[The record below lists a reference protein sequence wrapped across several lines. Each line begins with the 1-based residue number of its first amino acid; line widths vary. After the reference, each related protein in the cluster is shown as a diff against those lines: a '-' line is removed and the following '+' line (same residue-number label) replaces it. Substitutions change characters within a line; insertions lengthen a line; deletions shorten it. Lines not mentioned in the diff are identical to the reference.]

1 MGVLS
6 RWFLRRAEGKRRW
19 QWFFE
24 RLHKVA
30 LRGMNMGPGDELAQS
45 GESQLV
51 GQVHKA
57 LAGRQGAVV
66 LDVGANQGEYS
77 ALLAHEL
84 ADLEGLRILAFEPSP
99 SLLPGLRTRFPAGG
113 PVTVMPFGLGET
125 DEQRTLHLDAPGS
138 GLGSVYARNLE
149 HRGMSLERQEAIRLR
164 RLDDVCREQQ
174 IERIDFLKLDVE
186 GHELAVLRG
195 AGVLLSAGRIDR
207 IQFEFGGC
215 HLDARVFLRD
225 FWELLAPRY
234 ALYRVLKNGLR
245 PVTRYRE
252 RLEVFVTTN
261 YYAERVR

>member
-6 RWFLRRAEGKRRW
+6 RLFLGRAEGKRRW
-19 QWFFE
+19 QWLFE
-24 RLHKVA
+24 RLHKAA

-45 GESQLV
+45 GEAQLV
-51 GQVHKA
+51 ARVHEA
-57 LAGRQGAVV
+57 LAGHRGAVV
-66 LDVGANQGEYS
+66 LDVGANRGDYS
-77 ALLAHEL
+77 ALLAREL
-84 ADLEGLRILAFEPSP
+84 ADLEGLRLLAFEPSP
-99 SLLPGLRTRFPAGG
+99 SLRPGLRTRFPEGG
-113 PVTVMPFGLGET
+113 PVTLMPFGLGEV
-125 DEQRTLHLDAPGS
+125 DEERTLHVDVPGS
-138 GLGSVYARNLE
+138 GLGSVYDRKLE
-149 HRGMSLERQEAIRLR
+149 HRGTSLGRTEAIRLR
-164 RLDDVCREQQ
+164 RLDDVCREQG

-195 AGVLLSAGRIDR
+195 AGALLSEGRIDR

-234 ALYRVLKNGLR
+234 ALYRVLKDGLR
-245 PVTRYRE
+245 PVAKYRE